1 MYVYAVCGCIL
12 LCITV
17 LSFSLSLS
25 RHLQLSAPQTQIKFK
40 CILFLIEFICFSASL
55 LSSSSYLVLL
65 EYKIFIKNNMQ
76 LYFLLLVS
84 DFSVWGLPIVE
95 IF

>member
-1 MYVYAVCGCIL
+1 MWVYTSMHNCTL
-12 LCITV
+12 L
-17 LSFSLSLS
+17 LSLS

-55 LSSSSYLVLL
+55 LSSFSSPSLVLL

-84 DFSVWGLPIVE
+84 DFSVWGIANC
-95 IF
+95 

>member
-17 LSFSLSLS
+17 LSSLS

-55 LSSSSYLVLL
+55 LSSSSSSSLVLL

-84 DFSVWGLPIVE
+84 DFSVWGIANC
-95 IF
+95 

>member
-17 LSFSLSLS
+17 LSFSLS

-55 LSSSSYLVLL
+55 LSSSSSTSLVLL

-76 LYFLLLVS
+76 LYFLLLVT
-84 DFSVWGLPIVE
+84 DFSVWGIANC
-95 IF
+95 

>member
-17 LSFSLSLS
+17 LSSLSLS
-25 RHLQLSAPQTQIKFK
+25 RHLQLSASQTQIKFK
-40 CILFLIEFICFSASL
+40 CILFLIEFICSSASL
-55 LSSSSYLVLL
+55 LSSSSSTSLVLL

-84 DFSVWGLPIVE
+84 DFSVWGIANC
-95 IF
+95 